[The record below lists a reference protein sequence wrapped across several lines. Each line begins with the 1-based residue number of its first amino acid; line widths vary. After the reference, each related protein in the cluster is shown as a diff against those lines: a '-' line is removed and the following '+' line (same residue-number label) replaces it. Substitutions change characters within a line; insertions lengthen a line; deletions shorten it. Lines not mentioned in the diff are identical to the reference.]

1 MATQILNIP
10 IQKIIESPFQG
21 RFFNAENLTN
31 IHLKKRLE
39 ELKNSISLTGLVQPI
54 TVRMIGDQYELIDG
68 HRRVEAYRQLGK
80 GNIPA
85 IVKETDE
92 KDAQVMSV
100 VANLQRSNL
109 SNIERAMAFE
119 KILGAGVF
127 ESKKELSKAIGKDDT
142 YVGDLMNM
150 LKMDTRIL
158 SHVAELNPNAD
169 VRALRIIRKAGE
181 LDENGHSE
189 AQHTLYLNY
198 VHKKLSRAQLQEAVK
213 KQQQKPGQE
222 ATSTFSVQSSSKGFR
237 ISLSQKLSKADQD
250 RLQQLLEEKLREML

>member
-1 MATQILNIP
+1 MATHILNIP
-10 IQKIIESPFQG
+10 IQKIIESPYQG
-21 RFFNAENLTN
+21 RFFNADQLTN

-39 ELKNSISLTGLVQPI
+39 ELKSSIAQTGLVQPI
-54 TVRMIGDQYELIDG
+54 TVRRIGEQYELIDG

-85 IVKETDE
+85 LIKETDE

-119 KILGAGVF
+119 KILSAGVF
-127 ESKKELSKAIGKDDT
+127 ASKKELSKAIGKDDT

-181 LDENGHSE
+181 LDENGQSD

-198 VHKKLSRAQLQEAVK
+198 VHQKLTRAQLQDAVK
-213 KQQQKPGQE
+213 KQQQKAETQAVPK
-222 ATSTFSVQSSSKGFR
+222 FRVQSSSKGFK

-250 RLQQLLEEKLREML
+250 RLQQLLEEKLREMI